1 MHEIAALQAVRGQ
14 ATPLLQRN
22 LQLSNEFVLTRQRMP
37 HQAVSRAVKEEGH
50 RQGKAKGNA
59 ELFCQGNKCA
69 IPWGSGASMIVSRR
83 EERESPDVTCQVVV
97 SATLLVGLFAV
108 CCCIYVQIPS
118 RLIRCFIRLFDELD
132 QFVVTKTKKR
142 FAMVELRVGKLSGA
156 IRQMRRQIDNFHQRV
171 GALHRLERMML
182 IQDRI
187 RHERTQ
193 VPAANQFFRNLQMRK
208 SKAVLLRQHQF

>member
-83 EERESPDVTCQVVV
+83 EERES
-97 SATLLVGLFAV
+97 
-108 CCCIYVQIPS
+108 
-118 RLIRCFIRLFDELD
+118 
-132 QFVVTKTKKR
+132 
-142 FAMVELRVGKLSGA
+142 
-156 IRQMRRQIDNFHQRV
+156 H
-171 GALHRLERMML
+171 
-182 IQDRI
+182 
-187 RHERTQ
+187 
-193 VPAANQFFRNLQMRK
+193 
-208 SKAVLLRQHQF
+208 